1 LGIFQMK
8 RGEVWWVNFNPSIGG
23 EIRKV
28 RPAII
33 ISNDSANKSL
43 NRLQV
48 VPVTSKIDK
57 VFPSEALITLEG
69 KTMKAIAD
77 QISTASKLRFTNKM
91 GELSVEDLRKV
102 ETAIKIQLD
111 LN

>member
-1 LGIFQMK
+1 MK

-57 VFPSEALITLEG
+57 VFPSEAIITMEG

-77 QISTASKLRFTNKM
+77 QIGTASKLRFTNKM

>member
-1 LGIFQMK
+1 MFQMK

-48 VPVTSKIDK
+48 IPITSNIEK

-69 KTMKAIAD
+69 KTMKAAAD
-77 QISTASKLRFTNKM
+77 KITTASKLRLTKKM
-91 GELSVEDLRKV
+91 GDISIEDLRNV
-102 ETAIKIQLD
+102 ETAIKTQLD
-111 LN
+111 LI